1 MFLYFQIEDSC
12 DSKIFRIQGIKTDYK
27 YEAEYYSAL
36 HLLSAIYNQY
46 SVNNIVMFLLGLQVL
61 NPQISPLFKF
71 TFLQVVWPN
80 RGGGFGEIFVTSEIK
95 TMPDIQITKDTK
107 IL

>member
-1 MFLYFQIEDSC
+1 MTPRFFE
-12 DSKIFRIQGIKTDYK
+12 YK
-27 YEAEYYSAL
+27 VL
-36 HLLSAIYNQY
+36 KLIINVKL
-46 SVNNIVMFLLGLQVL
+46 NNIVMFLLGLQVL

-107 IL
+107 IS

>member
-1 MFLYFQIEDSC
+1 MTPRFFEYKVLKLI
-12 DSKIFRIQGIKTDYK
+12 TDVK
-27 YEAEYYSAL
+27 L
-36 HLLSAIYNQY
+36 KR
-46 SVNNIVMFLLGLQVL
+46 NIVMFLLGLQVL

-95 TMPDIQITKDTK
+95 TMPDIQIK
-107 IL
+107 